1 MSNLLK
7 QVARARERRHTVCA
21 EAQAQYLEAVRAARE
36 AGHTLP
42 EIGEAA
48 GVSKQR
54 VFNMLNQGKE
64 QT

>member
-7 QVARARERRHTVCA
+7 QVARARERRHKVC
-21 EAQAQYLEAVRAARE
+21 AQAQADYLQAVRAARE

-42 EIGEAA
+42 EIGDAA

-54 VFNMLNQGKE
+54 VFNMLNEGKG